1 MITSNV
7 TTLTLNGDETA
18 VEFEKGYPYYFIRND
33 GDAPIYVSL
42 SPGIT
47 PGAEGVYA
55 IPAGA
60 TERIGSGYSLP
71 KFYILGT
78 GEAYIRGE
86 QIATQPSFKRG
97 GKGGGS
103 GGNGNG
109 GMLIS
114 MCLYGHNLTDTIQED
129 NNV

>member
-7 TTLTLNGDETA
+7 ITITLNGDETT

-33 GDAPIYVSL
+33 GNAPIYASL

-60 TERIGSGYSLP
+60 IERIGSGYSLP

-86 QIATQPSFKRG
+86 QIAAQPSFKRG
-97 GKGGGS
+97 GKGGGDS
-103 GGNGNG
+103 GDGSIGKNF
-109 GMLIS
+109 IS
-114 MCLYGHNLTDTIQED
+114 TVLYGGKVVEMEGE
-129 NNV
+129 